1 MRLTHMAARRI
12 VLGSSRR
19 GSQAAWQR
27 DQQKWEPVLR
37 PIALKNMN
45 WRMNLSPNR
54 SHPRVKPEG
63 MLWRFM
69 R

>member
-1 MRLTHMAARRI
+1 MRLTHMASRRI

-19 GSQAAWQR
+19 GSWAVRER

-37 PIALKNMN
+37 PIALQNMN

-54 SHPRVKPEG
+54 SHFG
-63 MLWRFM
+63 GSCA
-69 R
+69 